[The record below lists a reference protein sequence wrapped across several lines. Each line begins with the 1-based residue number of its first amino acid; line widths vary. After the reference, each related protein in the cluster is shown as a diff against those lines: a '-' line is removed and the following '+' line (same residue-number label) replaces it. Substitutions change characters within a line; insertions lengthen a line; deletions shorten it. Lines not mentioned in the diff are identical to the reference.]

1 MPVVSEHCYQFGEFT
16 VDCDQKVL
24 LRNGR
29 PLSLTPKVF
38 DTLLI
43 LVDNNGRLVEKE
55 ELIKQLW
62 PNSFVEESNL
72 TFNIQ
77 QVRKIL
83 GDNAREPR
91 FIETVAKRGYRF
103 IAEVRDTNQKTESNN
118 AATVES
124 EKLTTSEVRPALKKR
139 YLPVVPVVLATS
151 VLFVAAVVF
160 ATWFVKS
167 RPQLAGSSVPLL
179 NTPFKSEK
187 FASSGFVRAV
197 ITPDGKYVAYTVE
210 TQGKQSLWLR
220 QLETSENIQIVPP
233 TDDRYLGMAT
243 SHDGNALYFV
253 RHALVDP
260 PVSELY
266 RVATFGGIPL
276 KITQETEGTVSLS
289 PDDKDISFIRCRYQN
304 DDFCSLMLID
314 SNGKNERKLLTR
326 QRPIRLSAVQYSPDG
341 RSIAFG
347 SGESSNG
354 GSNFRV
360 MVLDLPTGVERQ
372 VSQKTFFIVTSMKW
386 LPSGTELLLTA
397 KETHDGRLRIW
408 YVSTLTGEVRTL
420 TKDSIDYITL
430 SLNNAADKLLATY
443 TSNNFHLFTGRIDD
457 LSKAWDLA
465 VARVGVSVGP
475 NGKIVYEGND
485 GDIWMINSDGG
496 ERRQLT
502 NSPFSDVYPRL
513 SPDGRYIFF
522 MSTRSGSS
530 QVWRM
535 NADGSSQVQITTR
548 EGGHPKYITAD
559 GRLVYFESPLHQ
571 TLWRVS
577 TTGNDETEVS
587 KVKISA
593 PAISNDGKLVA
604 YFFRDETKR
613 LKIGVMGLDTGA
625 VIQTFNLPNTSFQQ
639 GRIAWLP
646 DNKSFYYITVKGS
659 ESLLWLQSFPGSNP
673 PQQVANLGD
682 DEIADL
688 ALSPADG
695 SLAFIRGEFI
705 HEAVLIEGL
714 K

>member
-1 MPVVSEHCYQFGEFT
+1 MSLAIGHCYQFGEFT

-24 LRNGR
+24 LRNGS
-29 PLSLTPKVF
+29 PLSLAPKVF

-43 LVDNNGRLVEKE
+43 LVDNNGRLVEKD
-55 ELIKQLW
+55 ELIKRLW

-103 IAEVRDTNQKTESNN
+103 IAKVTKTQSNG

-124 EKLTTSEVRPALKKR
+124 EQLRAAEFRPALKR
-139 YLPVVPVVLATS
+139 PYLPLVLAS
-151 VLFVAAVVF
+151 LILLVAAVVF
-160 ATWFVKS
+160 ASWSVKKPS
-167 RPQLAGSSVPLL
+167 PFAGSSAPLL

-210 TQGKQSLWLR
+210 TQSKQSIWLR
-220 QLETSENIQIVPP
+220 QLETSESIQIVPP
-233 TDDRYLGMAT
+233 TDDQYLGMAT
-243 SHDGNALYFV
+243 SRNGNSLYFV
-253 RHALVDP
+253 RRALADP
-260 PVSELY
+260 PISELY
-266 RVATFGGIPL
+266 RVMTFGGIPV
-276 KITQETEGTVSLS
+276 KITQHTEGTVSLS

-304 DDFCSLMLID
+304 EDFCSLMLID
-314 SNGKNERKLLTR
+314 SNGKNERTLLTR
-326 QRPIRLSAVQYSPDG
+326 RHPIRLSAVQYSPDG
-341 RSIAFG
+341 RSIAFA

-360 MVLDLPTGVERQ
+360 MLLDLSTSVERQ
-372 VSQKTFFIVTSMKW
+372 LFPKTFFVVTSLKW
-386 LPSGTELLLTA
+386 LPNGNELLLAA

-408 YVSTLTGEVRTL
+408 YVSTLTGEVRPL
-420 TKDSIDYITL
+420 TKDAIDYITL
-430 SLNNAADKLLATY
+430 SLDNAAAKLLATY
-443 TSNNFHLFTGRIDD
+443 TSNNFHLFTGRIED
-457 LSKAWDLA
+457 LSKAKSLA
-465 VARVGVSVGP
+465 VGRVGVAVGP
-475 NGKIVYEGND
+475 DGKIVYEGND
-485 GDIWMINSDGG
+485 GDLWMINSDGG

-502 NSPFSDVYPRL
+502 NSPFSDVFPRL
-513 SPDGRYIFF
+513 SQDGRYIFF
-522 MSTRSGSS
+522 TSTVSGSS

-535 NADGSSQVQITTR
+535 NADGSDQVQITRR

-559 GRLVYFESPLHQ
+559 GRLVYFESRLHQ

-577 TTGNDETEVS
+577 TTGSDETEVS
-587 KVKISA
+587 KVKISF
-593 PAISNDGKLVA
+593 PAFSNDGKLVA
-604 YFFRDETKR
+604 YFFRDETNR

-625 VIQTFNLPNTSFQQ
+625 VIKTFNLTNNSFQQ
-639 GRIAWLP
+639 GRIAWLS
-646 DNKSFYYITVKGS
+646 DNKSFYYVTVNGS
-659 ESLLWLQSFPGSNP
+659 ESLLWLQSLHGASA

-695 SLAFIRGEFI
+695 SLAFIRGKWI